1 MIAHGKKEGRERK
14 GFSSYALLASRHATS
29 KGGKEGRKEGRK
41 EGALSDKI
49 GSALARRKKERKKE
63 RGKWTLITETDRMMA
78 AAAMNEFRS
87 PLCSLKA
94 NVTLA
99 NASETPELRYNE
111 PSPVQGSKLADW
123 LCMGW

>member
-1 MIAHGKKEGRERK
+1 MERRKGGREKDSVRTHSLPA
-14 GFSSYALLASRHATS
+14 GMQHLR
-29 KGGKEGRKEGRK
+29 EGRKEGRK

>member
-63 RGKWTLITETDRMMA
+63 RKGKVDFDYRDRPDDGCCGY
-78 AAAMNEFRS
+78 E
-87 PLCSLKA
+87 
-94 NVTLA
+94 
-99 NASETPELRYNE
+99 
-111 PSPVQGSKLADW
+111 
-123 LCMGW
+123 